1 MKVRW
6 LRQGLEDLQFVVA
19 YIREDNPDAARRL
32 YEVVRKR
39 VPILSSYPQLGR
51 TGRVEG
57 TRELVVSGWPYIVV
71 YRIKEQEVL
80 ILRVR
85 HAAQEW
91 PESFPTEEDT

>member
-1 MKVRW
+1 MRIRW
-6 LRQGLEDLQFVVA
+6 FRQGLEDLQFAVA

-32 YEVVRKR
+32 YEAVRKQVAVLAR
-39 VPILSSYPQLGR
+39 HPELGR

-57 TRELVVSGWPYIVV
+57 TRELIITRWPYIVV
-71 YRIKEQEVL
+71 YSIKAQEVR

-91 PESFPTEEDT
+91 PESFPTEE

>member
-6 LRQGLEDLQFVVA
+6 FYQSLEDLQLAVA
-19 YIREDNPDAARRL
+19 YIREDNPSAARRL
-32 YEVVRKR
+32 YEIVRKQVSVLAR
-39 VPILSSYPQLGR
+39 YPEFGR

-57 TRELVVSGWPYIVV
+57 TRELVITGWPYIVV
-71 YRIKEQEVL
+71 YHIKDQEVR

-91 PESFPTEEDT
+91 PESFPTEEE

>member
-1 MKVRW
+1 MRTRW
-6 LRQGLEDLQFVVA
+6 LRQGLEDLQFAVA

-32 YEVVRKR
+32 YEAVRKQVTVLAR
-39 VPILSSYPQLGR
+39 HPELGR

-57 TRELVVSGWPYIVV
+57 TRELVISRWPYIVV
-71 YRIKEQEVL
+71 YHIKGQEVR

-91 PESFPTEEDT
+91 PESFPSEE